1 MDSLCACGI
10 CSGTGSG
17 IGLVDIARDILKN
30 APVIVVI
37 DDRVSNHFPT
47 PLEVSNK
54 EDVAVGR
61 IRRDV
66 SEEGNNGLDIFVCGD
81 QIRKG
86 AALNAVQIAE
96 MSL

>member
-1 MDSLCACGI
+1 
-10 CSGTGSG
+10 
-17 IGLVDIARDILKN
+17 
-30 APVIVVI
+30 VI
-37 DDRVSNHFPT
+37 DDRASNLFPT

-54 EDVAVGR
+54 DDVAVGR

-66 SEEGNNGLDIFVCGD
+66 SQDGDKGYMILPWQSFSCTHLQLDNNLRRICCRLDLFICGD

-96 MSL
+96 MLL